1 MTIWRQTQKLSG
13 PERLEVLQLL
23 NEMEGRLKRAPID
36 ESARRMVLHDR
47 PASYWLQGPEGHIQ
61 GFAVVTGTDP
71 GAGEMAGGSLDRD
84 LLELVLASHPHL
96 HWWTRGELP
105 VVQGIPIRT
114 LLMMGMQLDN
124 EFPDRSAGLTIR
136 PFDPQTDFDRWLS
149 LNKLAF
155 MNHPEQGAW
164 NPQDLSERLNEPW
177 FDPSG
182 FLVVMDDTEM
192 VASVWTK
199 IHELHPAREGEIY
212 VLWVAPEQQGKGL
225 GAIATAAGLRNLQL
239 KGASRAVLF
248 VEESNTSA
256 RALYSSFGFKIERED
271 HLMLFER

>member
-1 MTIWRQTQKLSG
+1 MTGWRQTPRLSG
-13 PERLEVLQLL
+13 QERLEVLQLL

-36 ESARRMVLHDR
+36 ESARRMALHER
-47 PASYWLQGPEGHIQ
+47 PASYWLQGAEGRIE
-61 GFAVVTGTDP
+61 GFAVVSGTDP
-71 GAGEMAGGSLDRD
+71 SVGEMAGGSLDRE
-84 LLELVLASHPHL
+84 LIELVLASHPHL

-105 VVQGIPIRT
+105 DVQGVPIRT
-114 LLMMGMQLDN
+114 LLMMGMQLDT
-124 EFPDRSAGLTIR
+124 EFEDRSGGFTIR
-136 PFDPQTDFDRWLS
+136 PFNPQTDFDRWLS

-164 NPQDLSERLNEPW
+164 NRQDLSERLNEPW

-182 FLVVMDDTEM
+182 FLVVMEGDEM

-212 VLWVAPEQQGKGL
+212 VLWVAPAQQGKGL

-248 VEESNTSA
+248 VEESNNSA
-256 RALYSSFGFKIERED
+256 RALYSSFGFKVERQD